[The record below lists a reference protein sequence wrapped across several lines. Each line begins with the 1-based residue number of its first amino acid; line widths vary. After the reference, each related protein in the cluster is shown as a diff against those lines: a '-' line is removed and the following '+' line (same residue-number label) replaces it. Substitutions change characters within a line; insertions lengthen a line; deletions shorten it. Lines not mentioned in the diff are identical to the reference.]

1 MQTPKQMIHKMIQ
14 LFKNKTKIIKDTY
27 AYMEKVWEIW
37 SNHLKRLLPKG
48 QILKPFIFT
57 ALYYLK
63 FYNKQL

>member
-48 QILKPFIFT
+48 QILKAFIFT